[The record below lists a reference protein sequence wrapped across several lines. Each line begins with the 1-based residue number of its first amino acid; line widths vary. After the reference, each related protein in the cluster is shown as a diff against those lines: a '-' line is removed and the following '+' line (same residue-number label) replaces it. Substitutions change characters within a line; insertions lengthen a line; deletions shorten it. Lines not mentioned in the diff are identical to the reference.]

1 MVLCSFCFKSSGFG
15 HRKRHFRRY
24 ILSEAEVTNVGA
36 LKFFAIDAKNSIDDN

>member
-1 MVLCSFCFKSSGFG
+1 MVLCSFCFKSSGFE